1 MYFHTCQP
9 PEYKNLEMSRNLC
22 IVRKSFRQCPNALRK
37 SSEGLPN
44 VSEVSRLECHATV
57 ALLVTMYIITSCILE
72 FPDELVLAELV
83 LVNKLSIWPLACL
96 PPIENS
102 SNKGT
107 KSFLTSRKQL
117 N

>member
-1 MYFHTCQP
+1 
-9 PEYKNLEMSRNLC
+9 MSRNLC

-37 SSEGLPN
+37 SSEGLPK
-44 VSEVSRLECHATV
+44 VSEVSRLECQATV
-57 ALLVTMYIITSCILE
+57 ALLVTMYMITSCILE

-107 KSFLTSRKQL
+107 KSFLTS
-117 N
+117 